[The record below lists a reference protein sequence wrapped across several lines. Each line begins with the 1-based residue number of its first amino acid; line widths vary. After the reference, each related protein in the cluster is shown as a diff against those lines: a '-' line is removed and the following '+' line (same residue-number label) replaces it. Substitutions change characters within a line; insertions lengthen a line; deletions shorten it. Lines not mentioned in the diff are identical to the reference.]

1 MNQLRVGFTN
11 PRKSI
16 ELELQFTQIF
26 ASLLYI
32 IRCILVQ
39 VSQCGVVVDIVT
51 QLLLQQMNDMHSV
64 NRANL
69 LLRSCYDVVQQTM
82 KLHGKTLCSL
92 KDRCALKFN
101 ILKNVN

>member
-82 KLHGKTLCSL
+82 KLSATMENNTNAYKTNLHYPP
-92 KDRCALKFN
+92 
-101 ILKNVN
+101 